1 MTHITLGCRL
11 MAGQRILV
19 PSMGVRLPPSQPL
32 CAVFYRLWP
41 VRLAV
46 QDAALSR
53 RRSPVRIRYGLPRV
67 SEALRASSHMARSS
81 SGSGRRPLKAEI
93 TSSNLVRATKTY
105 PRVFELGVFCLCAY
119 LSVATCLLVVALL
132 GSCFEIAYGIQPFDE
147 VERNKFIVNLRP
159 AIGIRRLVV
168 GNLYAAVDDSRP
180 AAGNSHAA

>member
-32 CAVFYRLWP
+32 CVVFCCFWP

-67 SEALRASSHMARSS
+67 SEALRASLHMARSS

-93 TSSNLVRATKTY
+93 TGSNPVRATKSY
-105 PRVFELGVFCLCAY
+105 PRVFEPGVFFYIYAY
-119 LSVATCLLVVALL
+119 LPVAICPLGGYLSSRWPSVLSLLLILARTLKL
-132 GSCFEIAYGIQPFDE
+132 SMGFG
-147 VERNKFIVNLRP
+147 
-159 AIGIRRLVV
+159 RLTRLSVT
-168 GNLYAAVDDSRP
+168 DS
-180 AAGNSHAA
+180 

>member
-32 CAVFYRLWP
+32 CAVFCRFWP

-67 SEALRASSHMARSS
+67 IPGFRIR
-81 SGSGRRPLKAEI
+81 G
-93 TSSNLVRATKTY
+93 
-105 PRVFELGVFCLCAY
+105 FLCIWVH
-119 LSVATCLLVVALL
+119 LPVPSCPPVATLL
-132 GSCFEIAYGIQPFDE
+132 GSYFEIAYGHQPFDE
-147 VERNKFIVNLRP
+147 VERNYFIVNLRA
-159 AIGIRRLVV
+159 AIGIRRRAKMRCCNRGAKGRAPCERGL
-168 GNLYAAVDDSRP
+168 GGCLDGESSDCLPKAF
-180 AAGNSHAA
+180 

>member
-32 CAVFYRLWP
+32 CVVFCRFWP

-67 SEALRASSHMARSS
+67 SEALRASLHMARSS

-93 TSSNLVRATKTY
+93 TGSNPVRATKSY
-105 PRVFELGVFCLCAY
+105 PRVFEPGVSLCMCASPGGY
-119 LSVATCLLVVALL
+119 LFSRWLSVLSLLLISARTLKLPMVL
-132 GSCFEIAYGIQPFDE
+132 G
-147 VERNKFIVNLRP
+147 
-159 AIGIRRLVV
+159 RLMRSSVT
-168 GNLYAAVDDSRP
+168 
-180 AAGNSHAA
+180 NS